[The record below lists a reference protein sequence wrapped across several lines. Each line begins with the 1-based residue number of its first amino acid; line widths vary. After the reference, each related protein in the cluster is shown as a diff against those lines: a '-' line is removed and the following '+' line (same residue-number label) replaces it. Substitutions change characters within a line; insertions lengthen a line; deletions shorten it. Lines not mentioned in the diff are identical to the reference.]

1 MTLFEIG
8 ATLLGLS
15 AVFGFINH
23 YWIKLPH
30 TIGLVL
36 MALAASAM
44 IIFADLLMPQF
55 GISKTVTDQLTE
67 IDFSATLME
76 GMLSLLLF
84 AGAVH
89 VDLEE
94 MAQRKWAIGIMAT
107 FGVVI
112 STFLVGTVMYYIM
125 QFAGVPIPF

>member
-15 AVFGFINH
+15 SVFGFINH
-23 YWIKLPH
+23 YWFKLPH

-36 MALAASAM
+36 MALAASGM
-44 IIFADLLMPQF
+44 IILADLLMPQF
-55 GISKTVTDQLTE
+55 GISKTVVDQLNA

-76 GMLSLLLF
+76 GMLSVLLF

-89 VDLEE
+89 VDLDE
-94 MAQRKWAIGIMAT
+94 MAETGHDQVNEGADQNQPVIRERQLMA
-107 FGVVI
+107 
-112 STFLVGTVMYYIM
+112 
-125 QFAGVPIPF
+125 